1 MFSRFDTIFILLCYK
16 NGKNRDLFNEM
27 RCGANA
33 ISPQAFLYLAQPK
46 ANILKCET
54 KKKAEQKESKQ
65 RSCNKVL
72 RNKLQ
77 VEGKQKKKLLRKRGE
92 MFAAEVDFM
101 LRFFSLDVSRESTN
115 GIRN

>member
-1 MFSRFDTIFILLCYK
+1 MRSECNFSRSFS
-16 NGKNRDLFNEM
+16 LFSAAESQYFKMRNE
-27 RCGANA
+27 
-33 ISPQAFLYLAQPK
+33 
-46 ANILKCET
+46 
-54 KKKAEQKESKQ
+54 KKAEQKESKQ

-101 LRFFSLDVSRESTN
+101 LRFFSLDMSRESTN